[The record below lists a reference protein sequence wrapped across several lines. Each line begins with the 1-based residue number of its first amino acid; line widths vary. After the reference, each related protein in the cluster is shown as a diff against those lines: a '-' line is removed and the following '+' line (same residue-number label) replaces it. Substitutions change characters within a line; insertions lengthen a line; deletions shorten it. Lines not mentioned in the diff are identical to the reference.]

1 MVSLAVVVGREV
13 EAAHGR
19 TSAVAEACAV
29 LRTKDRVV
37 VAG

>member
-29 LRTKDRVV
+29 LRAKNRIV